1 MTNEAIFQFLLV
13 ILLAVL
19 SYFVIPWIKSKIG
32 NEKWEQ
38 LLDFIEW
45 CVRWA
50 EQKFSPEQNQMKKK
64 EVYKKVFEY
73 AEQIGIKV
81 TGEQLDA
88 LIEGVVNAVKKG

>member
-1 MTNEAIFQFLLV
+1 MNSEAIFQFALAL
-13 ILLAVL
+13 ILAVL
-19 SYFVIPWIKSKIG
+19 SYFVIPWIKNKLG
-32 NEKWEQ
+32 NDKYAQ

-50 EQKFSPEQNQMKKK
+50 EQKYTPEQNQMKKK

-73 AEQIGIKV
+73 SEQIGIKV

>member
-1 MTNEAIFQFLLV
+1 MSSEAIFQFALAL
-13 ILLAVL
+13 ILAVL
-19 SYFVIPWIKSKIG
+19 SYFVIPWIKNKLG
-32 NEKWEQ
+32 NDKYAQ

-50 EQKFSPEQNQMKKK
+50 EQKYTPEQNQMKKK

-73 AEQIGIKV
+73 SEQIGIKV

>member
-1 MTNEAIFQFLLV
+1 MNSEAIFQFALAL
-13 ILLAVL
+13 ILAVL
-19 SYFVIPWIKSKIG
+19 SYFVIPWIKNKLG
-32 NEKWEQ
+32 NDKYTQ

-50 EQKFSPEQNQMKKK
+50 EQKYTPEENQKKKK

-73 AEQIGIKV
+73 SEQIGIKV